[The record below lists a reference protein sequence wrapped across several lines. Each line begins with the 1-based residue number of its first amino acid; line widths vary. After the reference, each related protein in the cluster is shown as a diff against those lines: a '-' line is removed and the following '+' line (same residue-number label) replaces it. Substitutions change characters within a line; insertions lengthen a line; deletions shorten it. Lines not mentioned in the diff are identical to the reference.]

1 MSEQDRRLLARAAQ
15 LNADFGRAVSDLM
28 AHQHDG
34 ELPADGLRVIG
45 RSLGELAAAFL
56 ARASELDGQ
65 PTPDRVV
72 IDAHTD

>member
-1 MSEQDRRLLARAAQ
+1 MIEQDRRLLARAAQ

-34 ELPADGLRVIG
+34 QLPADALRAIG

-56 ARASELDGQ
+56 ARESELDGH
-65 PTPDRVV
+65 PAPARVV
-72 IDAHTD
+72 IDAHTE